1 MENQCWWNNSLWLN
15 EIVCFGSC
23 VKFENSLYS
32 IVNSK
37 YKWIIVFFFKV
48 YLFDSHAF
56 LDQSKNIAMTPIY
69 DCLTCSKWHHRGHH
83 GCDRMVVG
91 FTTTCAIST
100 YHHLKLWVRTPSH
113 VIKFLQVLRFPPPI
127 KLTAKI

>member
-37 YKWIIVFFFKV
+37 YKWIIVFFLK
-48 YLFDSHAF
+48 YIF
-56 LDQSKNIAMTPIY
+56 LIHMP
-69 DCLTCSKWHHRGHH
+69 
-83 GCDRMVVG
+83 
-91 FTTTCAIST
+91 F
-100 YHHLKLWVRTPSH
+100 
-113 VIKFLQVLRFPPPI
+113 
-127 KLTAKI
+127 